1 MGTSKLISLMSDI
14 VLNTESACSNAEATS
29 GSNSSQKNLR
39 GTAIRSLCAGGSS
52 IRTGEADPH
61 PCTTSAP
68 LAFAK
73 QDGACLLQPAS
84 DFRVLCWNAFFEH
97 GAGRGG
103 EDACGINQIFQCQ
116 RDPVQRP
123 PPFAARDF
131 CFGSARFRHSRIGS
145 DRDECVQHWV

>member
-61 PCTTSAP
+61 PCTTSVS
-68 LAFAK
+68 LAIAWK
-73 QDGACLLQPAS
+73 MIAASSTVRAIVPTWSSDCDNGRSEEHTSELQS
-84 DFRVLCWNAFFEH
+84 LTN
-97 GAGRGG
+97 
-103 EDACGINQIFQCQ
+103 
-116 RDPVQRP
+116 
-123 PPFAARDF
+123 
-131 CFGSARFRHSRIGS
+131 
-145 DRDECVQHWV
+145 

>member
-61 PCTTSAP
+61 PCTTSVS
-68 LAFAK
+68 LAIAWK
-73 QDGACLLQPAS
+73 MIAAS
-84 DFRVLCWNAFFEH
+84 STVRAIVPTWSSDCDNGITPRVLTVLKVGFRPTTLH
-97 GAGRGG
+97 SDAGSGM
-103 EDACGINQIFQCQ
+103 ETEVSVTI
-116 RDPVQRP
+116 
-123 PPFAARDF
+123 
-131 CFGSARFRHSRIGS
+131 
-145 DRDECVQHWV
+145 E